1 MAKVAWIIGNG
12 PSRKGIDLEEL
23 EGTTFGCNALYRDFT
38 PDYLVSGDAGVIK
51 EICATGYPKQNK
63 CIFPDWAPIPLDY
76 QEALLEPFRQSS
88 GEYEIYNSNPDNLPY
103 VQIFGNEHEGNKQVH
118 VVGCDNLWQIESM
131 TGPKDDPDFSVNFFC
146 GSNAMAHACYKGFDE
161 INLLGF
167 DSVWNFVDNTY
178 QNIYAG
184 TDNYE
189 RKKETSRLRVGTD
202 DPNSMAGT
210 QEAQIKKVLDRFRDC
225 CYHIYKGREKSLL
238 TYDSFK

>member
-88 GEYEIYNSNPDNLPY
+88 GEYEIYYSNLDN
-103 VQIFGNEHEGNKQVH
+103 
-118 VVGCDNLWQIESM
+118 
-131 TGPKDDPDFSVNFFC
+131 
-146 GSNAMAHACYKGFDE
+146 
-161 INLLGF
+161 
-167 DSVWNFVDNTY
+167 
-178 QNIYAG
+178 
-184 TDNYE
+184 
-189 RKKETSRLRVGTD
+189 
-202 DPNSMAGT
+202 
-210 QEAQIKKVLDRFRDC
+210 
-225 CYHIYKGREKSLL
+225 
-238 TYDSFK
+238 